1 MSANNKTPKQ
11 CFKEPT
17 PEQKLSF
24 IDNELRKLEIKR
36 KSLEESRREL
46 INRYNLNK
54 DAA

>member
-1 MSANNKTPKQ
+1 MSANGQTPKQ

-17 PEQKLSF
+17 PEQKLNF

-54 DAA
+54 D